1 MHRAK
6 RLIPF
11 AAVLFAWAVL
21 VLPAATAA
29 AQAFPIMPDP
39 AACRVDP
46 RTTDE
51 VIALWYG
58 AEGSPAA
65 TPEPPRQA
73 EGADSVT
80 IPVGSAA
87 DAATAQ
93 AITATFVEVFSCFA
107 AGDFPRAL
115 ALFTDD
121 LVRSFN
127 PGTTVAEA
135 RSFLEAAPEPGP
147 EEELDLIIAVTDV
160 MALAD
165 GRIGA
170 FVVTQGGESADVGYV
185 IFARTGDRWLLDED
199 IHFSSGE

>member
-1 MHRAK
+1 MHRA
-6 RLIPF
+6 RALIPF
-11 AAVLFAWAVL
+11 AAILLAGAVL
-21 VLPAATAA
+21 AEPAAVAA
-29 AQAFPIMPDP
+29 ARAFPITPDP

-65 TPEPPRQA
+65 EPAPPRQA
-73 EGADSVT
+73 EDADSVT
-80 IPVGSAA
+80 IPVGTAA
-87 DAATAQ
+87 AAATTE
-93 AITATFVEVFSCFA
+93 AITATFVEVFACFA

-127 PGTTVAEA
+127 PRTSVAEA

-147 EEELDLIIAVTDV
+147 VEEMELIIAVTDV

-170 FVVTQGGESADVGYV
+170 FVVTQGGEGADVGYV